1 MMRYEKPKAL
11 LLAAVLPWTVV
22 LTAQQSA
29 VTRLG
34 DNAALRYWSAF
45 AQMRDSSISPDQ
57 AKELQAILE
66 GTAPYDDLKHRD
78 LVERNRFAVE
88 TLQRGAEL
96 SNCDWG
102 LEYQLA
108 SEAPIEHV
116 RKALALGRLNV
127 LYSMHQFQIG
137 DRSGGIRTL
146 SGGIRFSRDVAA
158 GGPLIAAL
166 AGKTLL
172 LSHLRLVAFAAVE
185 KALSPS
191 EKALISSALGRI
203 GAEGIDWQAAI
214 GREFDVLARSGAP
227 APAAV
232 QEQYRRTLQ
241 NPGQLPDLQKAIAS
255 TPKAVARRIMNPRR
269 VLDQKRELDEQL
281 RATHLRLRE

>member
-1 MMRYEKPKAL
+1 MIRYEKANALPLAAAL
-11 LLAAVLPWTVV
+11 LWSLILP
-22 LTAQQSA
+22 AQQSA
-29 VTRLG
+29 ETRLG

-45 AQMRDSSISPDQ
+45 AQMRDSSITASQ
-57 AKELQAILE
+57 AKELQAVLE
-66 GTAPYDDLKHRD
+66 GTAPYDDLKHRN
-78 LVERNRFAVE
+78 LVERNRLAVE

-108 SEAPIEHV
+108 SEAPIEYV

-127 LYSMHQFQIG
+127 LYSMHQFQNG
-137 DRSGGIRTL
+137 DRSGGVRTL
-146 SGGIRFSRDVAA
+146 SAGIRFSRDVAA

-172 LSHLRLVAFAAVE
+172 LSHLRLVAVAAVE

-214 GREFDVLARSGAP
+214 RREFEILERSGTA

-232 QEQYRRTLQ
+232 QEHYRRVLQ
-241 NPGQLPDLQKAIAS
+241 DPAQLPDLQKAIAS
-255 TPKAVARRIMNPRR
+255 TPKVVAGRLVNPKR